1 MGVVTSTPAAI
12 VQQLHADESALR
24 SALTAWNGSGP
35 TPGAVLELTVDREKL
50 IRQIALSKKTSA
62 AVEELAPSETDDVKA
77 EQDLLKLGR
86 STPPPKG
93 PIKLK
98 PAPPATKLLA
108 WYQEAQQ
115 RFDIPWQL
123 LAAINFVESAFGR
136 IRNDSGDGAQGPM
149 QFEPATWKAYGLGGN
164 VHDAHDAILGAA
176 NYLAANHGATD
187 ERDALFHY
195 NPSPLYVDAVL
206 HYAHRIEHVRTA
218 FLEYYAR

>member
-1 MGVVTSTPAAI
+1 VLSSTPAAI
-12 VQQLHADESALR
+12 VQELHADESAL
-24 SALTAWNGSGP
+24 ATAIAAWNGDGP
-35 TPGAVLELTVDREKL
+35 APAAVMQLTVDRAGL
-50 IRQIALSKKTSA
+50 IRQIALSKATAA
-62 AVEELAPSETDDVKA
+62 AVERLAPGETDDIKA
-77 EQDLLKLGR
+77 ERDLLTLGR

-108 WYQEAQQ
+108 WYQEAQR
-115 RFDIPWQL
+115 RFGIRWQL

-136 IRNDSGDGAQGPM
+136 IRNDSGAGAQGPM

-164 VHDAHDAILGAA
+164 VHDARDAIMGAA
-176 NYLAANHGATD
+176 NYLAANNGATD
-187 ERDALFHY
+187 ERDALLHY

-206 HYAHRIEHVRTA
+206 HYAHRMAHVPTA